1 MKTLAKRD
9 LSGSISDKVLFWSS
23 SNTNYATVDNGVVSA
38 SDFKYDGTVAGPYRS
53 VTITALTENA
63 DVNTFTVRI
72 QPREVVLTDGN
83 AYKNTVDFEAEKIS
97 YTRNF
102 PEKIIGK
109 WQCFYVPFDIE
120 ITDELLKGFDFAKL
134 YMVSY
139 QDANDNGEIEDGE
152 PLKMILN
159 KLSVGKILYANMPY
173 YVRTKS
179 SGEKTFEVTNTTLKA
194 AANTSISCSTM
205 EHEYTLTGIYG
216 PTNIKGFYT
225 MGTSGGFSYYTKDK
239 TLNQYRWYMEI
250 KSRSANGADMSNYA
264 RPIEIVVE
272 GEDETTGIVALEDK
286 ASTPK
291 NDKIYTL
298 DGRQVTDYD
307 NLPSGIY
314 IINGKK
320 VFKK

>member
-1 MKTLAKRD
+1 
-9 LSGSISDKVLFWSS
+9 
-23 SNTNYATVDNGVVSA
+23 
-38 SDFKYDGTVAGPYRS
+38 
-53 VTITALTENA
+53 
-63 DVNTFTVRI
+63 
-72 QPREVVLTDGN
+72 
-83 AYKNTVDFEAEKIS
+83 
-97 YTRNF
+97 
-102 PEKIIGK
+102 
-109 WQCFYVPFDIE
+109 
-120 ITDELLKGFDFAKL
+120 
-134 YMVSY
+134 MVSY
-139 QDANDNGEIEDGE
+139 QDANDNGEIEEGE

-159 KLSVGKILYANMPY
+159 KLSAGKVLHANMPY

-179 SGEKTFEVTNTTLKA
+179 SGEKTFESTNIRLMNAENGTVR
-194 AANTSISCSTM
+194 CSTT

-216 PTNIKGFYT
+216 PTNIMGFYT

-250 KSRSANGADMSNYA
+250 RSLTEYGAEYDNYA
-264 RPIEIVVE
+264 RPIEIFVD
-272 GEDETTGIVALEDK
+272 GEDDTTGIVALQNN
-286 ASTPK
+286 ASAPK